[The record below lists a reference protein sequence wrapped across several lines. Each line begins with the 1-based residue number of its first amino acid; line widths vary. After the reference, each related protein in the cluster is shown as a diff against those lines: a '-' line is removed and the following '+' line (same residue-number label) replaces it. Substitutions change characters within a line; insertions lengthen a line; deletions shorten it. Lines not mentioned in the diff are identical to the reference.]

1 MNTQVEVDVFNVLS
15 LVQKGNES
23 WVDGAI
29 NNLSENGI
37 KKFADTIVYK
47 TDKIVIEA
55 GLGFPFI
62 QYRFE
67 ADEFLLCMGKF
78 GGKVDL
84 ILLDNNLST
93 EFLKVMMQLILKY
106 NPNAKTLLCAFYC
119 DPNKKFT
126 IYV

>member
-15 LVQKGNES
+15 LVQKGNEA

-37 KKFADTIVYK
+37 KKYADKIVYK
-47 TDKIVIEA
+47 TDKILVDT
-55 GLGFPFI
+55 GLTFPFV

-67 ADEFLLCMGKF
+67 ADKFLLCMGKF
-78 GGKVDL
+78 CGKVDL

-93 EFLKVMMQLILKY
+93 DFLKVMMQLILKY
-106 NPNAKTLLCAFYC
+106 NPNAKTLLNAFYC